1 MSQRQKYI
9 PLQGYIES
17 GLMNKYKI
25 IFIFLL
31 FPLWLAAQKGAIDS
45 LRYKALHE
53 TGENKIYAYY
63 DLAEAFVEINID
75 SSIFYAQKLSA
86 YADSISDDFGKGM
99 ASFILGTYFDKAGRY
114 AAAIQNQKEALRYFQ
129 KMKDTALIAKTYI
142 NLGIEFQILGNYE
155 TSLHYF
161 QSAEELEKKTN
172 DAYIR
177 ALVLSNTGSLYED
190 WKRYGTAL
198 EYFRSALRFARKAK
212 VKELEETILHNM
224 GVEYNFLKQYHKA
237 RQYLDSALLICRQLQ
252 WKEGQFYVYYDYG
265 DSFLGEQNIP
275 DAEKMF
281 YQALSIAKS
290 LDNQLLI
297 AKSYFKLGEVYDA
310 RNDYDSAVENLKKA
324 LKISR
329 ELRENKLTKD
339 ILLLLSRTL
348 KTAGMPSEAYD
359 YYQQYALVKDSLFQ
373 DRSQKLL
380 VDMEVKYETDKKE
393 KEIQIKNLLLEKQKD
408 KYIITL
414 GISIGIFILFAL
426 LGLLIFNRYKYRQRK
441 QQHELEKKNIEIEQR
456 LLRTQMNPHFIF
468 NSLNSISNFI
478 LHHQAGIAQNYLSKF
493 ARLMRLILNN
503 SREKMVPLED
513 EIETLELYLS
523 LERLRFN
530 EIFDYV
536 IEISPE
542 IDPEFTYVP
551 PMLIQPFVEN
561 AILHGLRPK
570 QEKGHIRLQ
579 IGKEGKSLKVVI
591 EDDGIGRKEAAKRKQ
606 QTTRRKSLG
615 MQVTKERL
623 EMLSK
628 ETGIQFPMEI
638 IDLEENGVAKGTKV
652 ILHIPFEEE

>member
-1 MSQRQKYI
+1 MR
-9 PLQGYIES
+9 
-17 GLMNKYKI
+17 KYKI

-31 FPLWLAAQKGAIDS
+31 FPAWLAAQGSTIDS
-45 LRYKALHE
+45 LRRVLRE
-53 TGENKIYAYY
+53 TKEDKIYVYY

-75 SSIFYAQKLSA
+75 SSIHYAKELFQYS
-86 YADSISDDFGKGM
+86 DSISDDFGKGM
-99 ASFILGTYFDKAGRY
+99 ANFILGTYYDKAGRY
-114 AAAIQNQKEALRYFQ
+114 AAAIRNQKEALTYFQ
-129 KMKDTALIAKTYI
+129 QMKDTALIAKTYI

-155 TSLHYF
+155 TALHYF
-161 QSAEELEKKTN
+161 QSAEELEKNTKDT
-172 DAYIR
+172 YIR
-177 ALVLSNTGSLYED
+177 ALILSNTGSLYED

-198 EYFRSALRFARKAK
+198 EYFRTALQYAREAK
-212 VKELEETILHNM
+212 VTELEETILHNI
-224 GVEYNFLKQYHKA
+224 GVEYNFLKQYSKA
-237 RQYLDSALLICRQLQ
+237 RLYLDSALFICRELN
-252 WKEGQFYVYYDYG
+252 WREGQFYVYYDYG
-265 DSFLGEQNIP
+265 NSYLGAQDITA
-275 DAEKMF
+275 AEKMF
-281 YQALSIAKS
+281 SQALSIAQN

-297 AKSYFKLGEVYDA
+297 AKSFYKLGEVHYA
-310 RNDYDSAVENLKKA
+310 RNDYVIATEDLKKA
-324 LKISR
+324 LEISR
-329 ELRENKLTKD
+329 KLKENKLTKD
-339 ILLLLSRTL
+339 ILLLLSQTL

-359 YYQQYALVKDSLFQ
+359 YYRQYAIVKDSLFQ

-408 KYIITL
+408 KYIITI
-414 GISIGIFILFAL
+414 GISIGLFILFAL
-426 LGLLIFNRYKYRQRK
+426 LGLLIFNRYKYRQRR

-478 LHHQAGIAQNYLSKF
+478 LHNQPGIAQSYLSKF

-503 SREKMVPLED
+503 SREKMIPLED

-530 EIFDYV
+530 EIFDFAV
-536 IEISPE
+536 EVNPE

-561 AILHGLRPK
+561 AILHGLAPK
-570 QEKGHIRLQ
+570 KEKGNIRLQ
-579 IGKEGKSLKVVI
+579 IEKQERCLKVTI
-591 EDDGIGRKEAAKRKQ
+591 KDDGIGRKEAAKRKQ
-606 QTTRRKSLG
+606 QKAKRKSLG

-628 ETGIQFPMEI
+628 ELGILFRMDI
-638 IDLEENGVAKGTKV
+638 IDMEENGTAKGTKV
-652 ILHIPFEEE
+652 ILCIPYEEE

>member
-1 MSQRQKYI
+1 MR
-9 PLQGYIES
+9 
-17 GLMNKYKI
+17 KYKI

-31 FPLWLAAQKGAIDS
+31 FPAWLAAQGSTIDS
-45 LRYKALHE
+45 LRRVLRE
-53 TGENKIYAYY
+53 TKEDKIYVYY

-75 SSIFYAQKLSA
+75 SSIHYAKELFQYS
-86 YADSISDDFGKGM
+86 DSISDDFGKGM
-99 ASFILGTYFDKAGRY
+99 ANFILGTYYDKAGRY
-114 AAAIQNQKEALRYFQ
+114 AAAIRNQKEALTYFQ
-129 KMKDTALIAKTYI
+129 QMKDTALIAKTYI

-155 TSLHYF
+155 TALHYF
-161 QSAEELEKKTN
+161 QSAEELEKNTKDT
-172 DAYIR
+172 YIR
-177 ALVLSNTGSLYED
+177 ALILSNTGSLYED

-198 EYFRSALRFARKAK
+198 EYFRTALQYAREAK
-212 VKELEETILHNM
+212 VTELEETILHNI
-224 GVEYNFLKQYHKA
+224 GVEYNFLKQYSKA
-237 RQYLDSALLICRQLQ
+237 RLYLDSALFICRELN
-252 WKEGQFYVYYDYG
+252 WREGQFYVYYDYG
-265 DSFLGEQNIP
+265 NSYLGAQDITA
-275 DAEKMF
+275 AEKMF
-281 YQALSIAKS
+281 SQALSIAQN

-297 AKSYFKLGEVYDA
+297 AKSFYKLGEVHYA
-310 RNDYDSAVENLKKA
+310 RNDYVIATEDLKKA
-324 LKISR
+324 LEISR
-329 ELRENKLTKD
+329 KLKENKLTKD
-339 ILLLLSRTL
+339 ILLLLSQTL

-359 YYQQYALVKDSLFQ
+359 YYRQYAIVKDSLFQ

-408 KYIITL
+408 KYIITI
-414 GISIGIFILFAL
+414 GISIGLFILFAL
-426 LGLLIFNRYKYRQRK
+426 LGLLIFNRYKYRQRR

-478 LHHQAGIAQNYLSKF
+478 LHNQPGIAQSYLSKF

-503 SREKMVPLED
+503 SREKMIPLED

-530 EIFDYV
+530 EIFDFAV
-536 IEISPE
+536 EVNPE

-561 AILHGLRPK
+561 AILHGLAPK
-570 QEKGHIRLQ
+570 KEKGNIRLQ
-579 IGKEGKSLKVVI
+579 IKKQERCLKVTI

-606 QTTRRKSLG
+606 QKTKRKSLG

-628 ETGIQFPMEI
+628 ELGILFRMDI
-638 IDLEENGVAKGTKV
+638 IDLEENGTAKGTKV
-652 ILHIPFEEE
+652 ILCIPYEEE

>member
-1 MSQRQKYI
+1 MR
-9 PLQGYIES
+9 
-17 GLMNKYKI
+17 KYKI

-31 FPLWLAAQKGAIDS
+31 FPAWLAAQGSTIDS
-45 LRYKALHE
+45 LRRVLRE
-53 TGENKIYAYY
+53 TKEDKIYVYY

-75 SSIFYAQKLSA
+75 SSIHYAKELFQYS
-86 YADSISDDFGKGM
+86 DSISDDFGKGM
-99 ASFILGTYFDKAGRY
+99 ANFILGTYYDKAGRY
-114 AAAIQNQKEALRYFQ
+114 AAAIRNQKEALTYFQ
-129 KMKDTALIAKTYI
+129 QMKDTALIAKTYI

-155 TSLHYF
+155 TALHYF
-161 QSAEELEKKTN
+161 QSAEELEKNTKDT
-172 DAYIR
+172 YIR
-177 ALVLSNTGSLYED
+177 ALILSNTGSLYED

-198 EYFRSALRFARKAK
+198 EYFRTALQYAREAK
-212 VKELEETILHNM
+212 VTELEETILHNI
-224 GVEYNFLKQYHKA
+224 GVEYNFLKQYSKA
-237 RQYLDSALLICRQLQ
+237 RLYLDSALFICRELN
-252 WKEGQFYVYYDYG
+252 WREGQFYVYYDYG
-265 DSFLGEQNIP
+265 NSYLGERDIKA
-275 DAEKMF
+275 AEEMF
-281 YQALSIAKS
+281 YQALSIAQE

-297 AKSYFKLGEVYDA
+297 AKSFYKLGEVHYA
-310 RNDYDSAVENLKKA
+310 RNDYVIATEDLKKA
-324 LKISR
+324 LEISR
-329 ELRENKLTKD
+329 KLKENKLTKD
-339 ILLLLSRTL
+339 ILLLLSQTL

-359 YYQQYALVKDSLFQ
+359 YYRQYAIVKDSLFQ

-408 KYIITL
+408 KYIITI
-414 GISIGIFILFAL
+414 GISIGLFILFAL
-426 LGLLIFNRYKYRQRK
+426 LGLLIFNRYKYRQRR

-478 LHHQAGIAQNYLSKF
+478 LHNQPGIAQSYLSKF

-503 SREKMVPLED
+503 SREKMIPLED

-530 EIFDYV
+530 EIFDFY
-536 IEISPE
+536 IDISPE

-561 AILHGLRPK
+561 AILHGLAPK
-570 QEKGHIRLQ
+570 KEKGNIRLQ
-579 IGKEGKSLKVVI
+579 IEKQERCLKVTI
-591 EDDGIGRKEAAKRKQ
+591 KDDGIGRKEAAKRKQ
-606 QTTRRKSLG
+606 QKAKRKSLG

-628 ETGIQFPMEI
+628 ELGILFRMDI
-638 IDLEENGVAKGTKV
+638 IDLEENGTAKGTKV
-652 ILHIPFEEE
+652 ILCIPYEEE